1 MAKAAGY
8 ASAATKPS
16 GYTFAACGGKFQL
29 ARRGTSRNGRYLMK
43 AIRVA
48 TTNQELGWSGPFS
61 HLPGTEGS
69 EYKEAFALD
78 EIKRE
83 TERLTDAL
91 NRDSVG
97 YRSQR

>member
-1 MAKAAGY
+1 MRREVAAGE
-8 ASAATKPS
+8 AWKE
-16 GYTFAACGGKFQL
+16 QE
-29 ARRGTSRNGRYLMK
+29 RRYLMK

-48 TTNQELGWSGPFS
+48 TTNQEVGWSGLFS

-69 EYKEAFALD
+69 EYKEALALY

-91 NRDSVG
+91 YRDPVG
-97 YRSQR
+97 YRSPR